1 MVALGEVGD
10 EGHGHA
16 HVDAGPY
23 GDGEHSQE
31 EGPPGAGAGLMEVP
45 LGHGFVRLQREKGKE
60 KGSQDE
66 GGEQRGDWL
75 MGGHACSQPM
85 GGEAEVLSLT
95 TVPPPPDPCPARQA
109 KLKRKKAKPQGCPDQ
124 QW

>member
-31 EGPPGAGAGLMEVP
+31 EGPPGAGAGLVEVP
-45 LGHGFVRLQREKGKE
+45 LATALFVCRGRRERKGAKMSE
-60 KGSQDE
+60 
-66 GGEQRGDWL
+66 RGTERGLAD
-75 MGGHACSQPM
+75 GRP
-85 GGEAEVLSLT
+85 
-95 TVPPPPDPCPARQA
+95 
-109 KLKRKKAKPQGCPDQ
+109 
-124 QW
+124 